1 MPISGSLRED
11 LVALSREI
19 HADPE
24 LAYHEHHAVA
34 RIIALLER
42 HGHAV
47 ERRVGGL
54 DTAFRARIGPSVAS
68 VALLAEY
75 DALPDVG
82 HGCGHNLIALSNVGA
97 FLIAAEAAQRLEC
110 GVELIGTPA
119 EEDGGG
125 KLDLLDAG
133 VFRSSAAVLSSHPGG
148 NTWEAGA
155 TTLGIVS
162 KRVGYHGLA
171 SHAAVAPET
180 GRNAL
185 NAVIRLFVGV
195 DGWRQHLPSD
205 ARVHGIITAGGAAQ
219 NIVPS
224 YAEAVFGMRSK
235 DVSTLDEMVRTFAAI
250 AEGAALQTGTTVE
263 ITDQMRLYQPT
274 NADPVL
280 TALLAEDLET
290 RGIAAARHELVHAST
305 DLGNVSQEVPTSA
318 IGFPVSPDPIPGH
331 SHAMRE
337 ASVSDI
343 AHENGFVCAESL
355 AAVAVRVATDG
366 DVRASLGKRSG
377 RAGMAAK

>member
-1 MPISGSLRED
+1 MPVTAALREE

-19 HADPE
+19 HSDPE
-24 LAYHEHHAVA
+24 LAHHEHRAVG
-34 RIIALLER
+34 RIAALLER
-42 HGHAV
+42 HGHQV
-47 ERRVGGL
+47 ERSVGGL
-54 DTAFRARIGPSVAS
+54 ATAFRARVGPPGAS

-82 HGCGHNLIALSNVGA
+82 HGCGHNLIAMSNVGA
-97 FLIAAEAAQRLEC
+97 FLIAAEAADRLQV
-110 GVELIGTPA
+110 GVEIIGTPA

-133 VFRSSAAVLSSHPGG
+133 IFAPAIAVLSSHPGG
-148 NTWEAGA
+148 NAWEAGS

-162 KRVGYHGLA
+162 KRIGFHGLA
-171 SHAAVAPET
+171 SHAAESPEK

-185 NAVIRLFVGV
+185 NAVIRLFLGV

-205 ARVHGIITAGGAAQ
+205 ARVHGIITVGGAAH

-224 YAEAVFGMRSK
+224 YAEAVFGMRSR
-235 DVSTLDEMVRTFAAI
+235 DPGTLDEMVRTFTDI

-280 TALLAEDLET
+280 TAVLAEELEE
-290 RGIAAARHELVHAST
+290 RGIAAGRHELVHAST
-305 DLGNVSQEVPTSA
+305 DLGNVSQAVPTSA
-318 IGFPVSPDPIPGH
+318 IGFPIASEPIPGH
-331 SHAMRE
+331 SHLMRD
-337 ASVSDI
+337 ASASDVG
-343 AHENGFVCAESL
+343 HENGLVCAEVL
-355 AAVAVRVATDG
+355 AAVAVHVATDAAL
-366 DVRASLGKRSG
+366 RASLGRRS
-377 RAGMAAK
+377 

>member
-11 LVALSREI
+11 LVALSRDI

-24 LAYHEHHAVA
+24 LAYHEHRAVT

-42 HGHAV
+42 HGHTV
-47 ERRVGGL
+47 ERCVGGL
-54 DTAFRARIGPSVAS
+54 ETAFRARIGPPGAS

-82 HGCGHNLIALSNVGA
+82 HGCGHNLIAMSNVGA
-97 FLIAAEAAQRLEC
+97 FLIAAESSDQLEL

-133 VFRSSAAVLSSHPGG
+133 TFGSSVAVLSSHPGG

-162 KRVGYHGLA
+162 KRIGYHGLA
-171 SHAAVAPET
+171 SHAAVAPEK

-205 ARVHGIITAGGAAQ
+205 ARVHGIITSGGAAH

-235 DVSTLDEMVRTFAAI
+235 EVSTLDEMVRTFAAI

-274 NADPVL
+274 DADPVL
-280 TALLAEDLET
+280 TALLAEDLEK

-305 DLGNVSQEVPTSA
+305 DLGNVSQVMPTSA
-318 IGFPVSPDPIPGH
+318 IGFPVSSEPIPGH

-337 ASVSDI
+337 ASASDVG
-343 AHENGFVCAESL
+343 HENGLVCAQSL
-355 AAVAVRVATDG
+355 AAVAVRVATDAS
-366 DVRASLGKRSG
+366 VRGSLEERSG
-377 RAGMAAK
+377 RADMAAK